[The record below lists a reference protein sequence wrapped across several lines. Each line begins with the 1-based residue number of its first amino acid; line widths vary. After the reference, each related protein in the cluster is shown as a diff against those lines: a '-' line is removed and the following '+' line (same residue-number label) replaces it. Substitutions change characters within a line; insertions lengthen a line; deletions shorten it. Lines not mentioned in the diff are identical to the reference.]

1 MKYVFDPSVVEK
13 TRAQEVKYKKAPYT
27 KSFIKAFI
35 LYVVVML
42 IGLAVG
48 YMAYVKFG
56 IYSPKNLLCFMVGIA
71 LFCMGFMRLF
81 SRIGSYVDTVSA
93 LEHSMGSILW
103 NATVWLR
110 DTDSISGTLEEV
122 ENGYVAKFNGNR
134 EHTIE
139 LTPDTISSIFMNA
152 SETQCMFRFNEPM
165 QLMIADGM
173 FKTETGE
180 ELKVVDIMKR
190 LASLGINDIYCRGA
204 EVLTSETT
212 HTMSGFKLWSGVH
225 NPLDDIIITEDKA
238 PESVEDVDPEATV
251 EEAKEAP
258 VEKEDTTPEED
269 NKAGQEATA
278 DEKTEEASGEATEDT
293 EVVVT
298 SELDSE
304 ESATESEE
312 KEVAPVE
319 DASVSGE
326 PEVVAEVDEPAKA
339 GTEEEKKE
347 D

>member
-13 TRAQEVKYKKAPYT
+13 TRAQEVKYKKAPHT
-27 KSFIKAFI
+27 KSFVKAFI

-81 SRIGSYVDTVSA
+81 SRIGSYVDAVSA

-110 DTDSISGTLEEV
+110 DTGSISGTLEEI

-173 FKTETGE
+173 FKSETGE

-212 HTMSGFKLWSGVH
+212 HTMSELKLWSGVH
-225 NPLDDIIITEDKA
+225 NPLDDIFNEEQGTSEDKPA
-238 PESVEDVDPEATV
+238 EAEES
-251 EEAKEAP
+251 KE
-258 VEKEDTTPEED
+258 
-269 NKAGQEATA
+269 G
-278 DEKTEEASGEATEDT
+278 TEE
-293 EVVVT
+293 T
-298 SELDSE
+298 SEVTP
-304 ESATESEE
+304 TESEE
-312 KEVAPVE
+312 DDEVKEVTAKLDSVEKNTSEEESSVVE
-319 DASVSGE
+319 DS
-326 PEVVAEVDEPAKA
+326 EVVSEVDEPAKTD
-339 GTEEEKKE
+339 TEEEKKE